1 MIESSNIIAVI
12 IAILDLVAIIS
23 VLGGMSSPGRKALR
37 VIIILVLPVLGLIL
51 YYLLGRS
58 PVDA

>member
-23 VLGGMSSPGRKALR
+23 VLGGMSSPGRKALW